1 MKTASGLTGAA
12 GLIAVTLLL
21 ALLGGFVALVAMT
34 PGGVSQ
40 EQTASTVGS
49 GATSCLDPELVG
61 SEQIPSE
68 YQDNLASAAESSGVD
83 VNILAAQIEAE
94 SNWNPEAESHVGA
107 QGLTQF
113 MPSTW
118 DEWGEGDPFNPD
130 DAIAAQGRYMGHLRS
145 QVSNVASGHDEEI
158 RLMLAAYN
166 AGPGAVQ
173 DAGGIPPYQETQNY
187 VQDITRLAEK
197 YSSGDS
203 GSDEQ
208 IQRAA
213 HVEPASKTTTT
224 ASSSPSNC
232 GSVQTVMA
240 GLADGDWV
248 NPLPGGQRTSG
259 FGPRPCPSGTD
270 CNEFVTNHQGL
281 DLSAGGGASVVA
293 PTKMKVTATGS
304 NQYQGTYVVARQV
317 KEDADSDSLP
327 IFEFHHCQAGTAAGV
342 GDTLD
347 TGDQVCIEG
356 STGNS
361 SAAHLHFQINAPGA
375 DPSKPTYTHAVDPEP
390 ILNKMGAL

>member
-1 MKTASGLTGAA
+1 MKTASGLTGAV
-12 GLIAVTLLL
+12 GLVAVTLLL

-40 EQTASTVGS
+40 EQTASTASS

-94 SNWNPEAESHVGA
+94 SDWNPDAESHVGA

-118 DEWGEGDPFNPD
+118 DEWGEGDPYNPD

-145 QVSNVASGHDEEI
+145 QIADVASGHDEEI

-173 DAGGIPPYQETQNY
+173 DANGIPPYQETQNY
-187 VQDITRLAEK
+187 VRDITRLAEK
-197 YSSGDS
+197 YASASSGDS
-203 GSDEQ
+203 EDQ

-213 HVEPASKTTTT
+213 HVELAAQTPDA
-224 ASSSPSNC
+224 SPSNC
-232 GSVQTVMA
+232 GDVQTVMA
-240 GLADGDWV
+240 GLTDGDWAH
-248 NPLPGGQRTSG
+248 PLPGGQRTSG
-259 FGPRPCPSGTD
+259 FGSRPCPSGTD
-270 CNEFVTNHQGL
+270 CNEFVTKHQGL
-281 DLSAGGGASVVA
+281 DFSAGGGASVVA
-293 PTKMKVTATGS
+293 PTQMEITATGS

-317 KEDADSDSLP
+317 KDDADPDSLP
-327 IFEFHHCQAGTAAGV
+327 IFEFHHCQAGSAAEV

-347 TGDQVCIEG
+347 PGDQVCLEG
-356 STGNS
+356 NTGNS
-361 SAAHLHFQINAPGA
+361 SGAHLHFQINAPGA
-375 DPSKPTYTHAVDPEP
+375 DPNKPTYTHAVDPEP
-390 ILNKMGAL
+390 ILQKMGAL